1 MGPTPR
7 LVKDYKRY
15 TLENNALERK
25 NIKIF
30 KKLSKMTGSKKKL
43 PNVTKKSSKSAS
55 NEAKS
60 IHPSKIGNEV
70 SKLKKKNRH
79 LRLFNKKFKKTLESG
94 KIWEKAIRE
103 AKSVAGKMTKK
114 RKRRKKKE
122 LKEGAINQQYQQQQ
136 SH

>member
-1 MGPTPR
+1 MSMGPNPR

-15 TLENNALERK
+15 TLENNTLERK
-25 NIKIF
+25 NIKLF
-30 KKLSKMTGSKKKL
+30 KEISKITGSKKKL

-94 KIWEKAIRE
+94 KIWEKAVRE
-103 AKSVAGKMTKK
+103 AKSVAGKMTKRK
-114 RKRRKKKE
+114 RKRKRKKTKRRR
-122 LKEGAINQQYQQQQ
+122 N
-136 SH
+136 